1 MNFIDIRESAFMAID
16 TVRTNKL
23 RSALTILG
31 VSVGVVTVIFMVGII
46 QGLNRA
52 FAAQIESLGSNTIWA
67 TKFDPSIGHQPTTE
81 EIHRKELTIEDAN
94 AIRREAPSIVGVSPF
109 YRKINE
115 TARYRDKQSDT
126 PILIGVTPYHEF
138 TTSSFVGRG
147 RYVTE
152 LDVEQRTNIAVLGQD
167 LVKALFPGE
176 DPIDKEFKIAGRVFR
191 VVGVMEPLGSILGQ
205 SRDNTIYIPIT
216 TFEKYYP
223 DIQFPDI
230 ISAIIVRPISRAYVK
245 SAMDEMTDILRRQRH
260 VPPGAPNNFGMSSQD
275 ALLDIYNQLTGAT

>member
-1 MNFIDIRESAFMAID
+1 MNLIDVRESAFMAID

-23 RSALTILG
+23 RSSLTILG
-31 VSVGVVTVIFMVGII
+31 VSVGVVTVVFMVGII
-46 QGLNRA
+46 QGLNKA
-52 FAAQIESLGSNTIWA
+52 FAAQIETLGSNTIWA

-81 EIHRKELTIEDAN
+81 EIHRKELTIADAD
-94 AIRREAPSIVGVSPF
+94 AIRREAPSVLSVSPF

-115 TARYRDKQSDT
+115 TARYGDKQSDT

-138 TTSSFVGRG
+138 TTSSFVARG

-152 LDVEQRTNIAVLGQD
+152 LDVDQRTNVAVLGLD

-176 DPIDKEFKIAGRVFR
+176 DPMDKEFKIAGRVFR
-191 VVGVMEPLGSILGQ
+191 VVGVMEPLGTILGQ

-245 SAMDEMTDILRRQRH
+245 SAMDEMTDILRRQRR
-260 VPPGAPNNFGMSSQD
+260 VPSGAPNNFGMSSQD